1 MSQSRF
7 SLGFGGFLFGI
18 VFGLAVAAAVAV
30 FTFNSPLPFVDKVQ
44 KVTADVD
51 PAQALAGGVDPNKA
65 LNASSTPETTAAA
78 PAGTVATVTAST
90 APATTPAAAPAAPAP
105 ANTTAATNQTQTSAD
120 LQPQRDEQG
129 KAAQP
134 GTVTPVSYWVQ
145 AGAFKSTKQ
154 AEERQAQL
162 AMMAV
167 EAQVQQAGS
176 IWRVRIGP
184 FDDRNSANE
193 IQNML
198 NDQGIQATI
207 IKQQN

>member
-18 VFGLAVAAAVAV
+18 VFGLAVATAVAV
-30 FTFNSPLPFVDKVQ
+30 YTLNAPVPFVDKVQ
-44 KVTADVD
+44 KVTTEID
-51 PAQALAGGVDPNKA
+51 PAKLQAENIDPNKA
-65 LNASSTPETTAAA
+65 LNAASTPETTSETA
-78 PAGTVATVTAST
+78 PGTVATVIAPAST
-90 APATTPAAAPAAPAP
+90 APAP
-105 ANTTAATNQTQTSAD
+105 TQQASPEM
-120 LQPQRDEQG
+120 QPQRDEQG

-145 AGAFKSTKQ
+145 AGAFKSTKPAQ
-154 AEERQAQL
+154 ERQAQL

-198 NDQGIQATI
+198 TDQGIQATI
-207 IKQQN
+207 IKQQQN

>member
-1 MSQSRF
+1 MSKSRF

-30 FTFNSPLPFVDKVQ
+30 FTLNSPVPFVDNKVQ

-51 PAQALAGGVDPNKA
+51 PAKLLDGNVDPNKA
-65 LNASSTPETTAAA
+65 LNASSSPETASDAGSA
-78 PAGTVATVTAST
+78 PAGTVATVTASS
-90 APATTPAAAPAAPAP
+90 APANAPANNTAAAPVQSSPE
-105 ANTTAATNQTQTSAD
+105 

-145 AGAFKSTKQ
+145 AGAFRSDKQ
-154 AEERQAQL
+154 AQERQAQL
-162 AMMAV
+162 AMLAV
-167 EAQVQQAGS
+167 EAQIQQAGS
-176 IWRVRIGP
+176 FWRVRIGP

-198 NDQGIQATI
+198 NDQNIQATI